1 MSVRV
6 FDARVGGEAERVE
19 GGRLGELYAAHA
31 AAATRLAYLLTGDR
45 GMAEDLVQEAFV
57 RIAGRLGHLRDPSA
71 FQAYLRRT
79 VINLSRMHF
88 RKQKTERTYL
98 EREANLRPPEGPQ
111 RDVAVSQAMREAL
124 LRLPERQ
131 RAAIVLRFYED
142 LSDTA
147 TGEILR
153 CPAGTVRSLV
163 SRGMDTLRKEVER

>member
-1 MSVRV
+1 MSVRAL
-6 FDARVGGEAERVE
+6 DARLAGEAARVE

-31 AAATRLAYLLTGDR
+31 ASATRLAYLLTGDR

-79 VINLSRMHF
+79 VINLARMHF
-88 RKQKTERTYL
+88 RKTRTERTYL
-98 EREANLRPPEGPQ
+98 EREANLRAPEEPQ
-111 RDVAVSQAMREAL
+111 RDVAVSHAMRAAL

-147 TGEILR
+147 TGLILR

-163 SRGMDTLRKEVER
+163 SRGMDTLRKEVQR